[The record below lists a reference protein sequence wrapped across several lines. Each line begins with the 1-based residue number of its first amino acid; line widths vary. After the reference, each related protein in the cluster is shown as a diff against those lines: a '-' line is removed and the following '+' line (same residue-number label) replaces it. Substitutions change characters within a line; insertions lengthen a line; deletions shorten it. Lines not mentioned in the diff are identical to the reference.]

1 MCIDFRLLLLVLYH
15 IDDTMQNEYDSED
28 TDDDDIPLLQ
38 DLDHLELSK
47 EIKHDTQ
54 PSEDDINTNTNN
66 TNTQSQNK
74 VPVTILTG
82 FLGSG
87 KTTLVK
93 HILTSNQHNYKI
105 AVIENEYGGGENDKQ
120 LAERLGLTVNDIST
134 LSVETM
140 IAKDGTDGTNLA
152 DFIELPNGCVC
163 CTVKDSL
170 VETLE
175 NLLSKRTDLD
185 YVIIE
190 ASGMA
195 DPGPVASIFWLD
207 EALDSRIQLDGII
220 CCIDAKNICNQLRDT
235 SSSSGAEH
243 DGGGDE
249 AARQIAFA
257 DRIIINKVDLL
268 QQPQQNNSIESVL
281 QEIKSINPT
290 APTKQTTYSN
300 IEDINWILN
309 AECFDAERVKDVE
322 SAFQQ
327 SSTETSDFAS
337 PLFLATLNQHQHT
350 NAVGTIAL
358 FARGSVDLTKIN
370 SWLATLLWP
379 DQDEKDS
386 ILRARLEADLASGN
400 TSSHISTSNKKK
412 KQRIYRIK
420 GVLSVAHGIDKDR
433 KVIPQ
438 SNDFVDEG
446 LTAGLVCSQTGTD
459 RRRFIVQAVNDLW
472 DTLPSQNLHWST
484 SDTRCCKIVVIG
496 KWLNEEQLQKGF
508 DDCFVSLTNNT

>member
-1 MCIDFRLLLLVLYH
+1 M
-15 IDDTMQNEYDSED
+15 EYDSE
-28 TDDDDIPLLQ
+28 DDDDIPLLQ

-47 EIKHDTQ
+47 EIKYDAQTSDT
-54 PSEDDINTNTNN
+54 DDINTNA
-66 TNTQSQNK
+66 QSQTK

-93 HILTSNQHNYKI
+93 HILTSKQHNYKI

-120 LAERLGLTVNDIST
+120 LAERLGLTVNNIST

-140 IAKDGTDGTNLA
+140 IAKDGTDGSNLA

-220 CCIDAKNICNQLRDT
+220 CCIDAKNICNQLKDT
-235 SSSSGAEH
+235 SSSKAEH
-243 DGGGDE
+243 DGDGGGDE

-268 QQPQQNNSIESVL
+268 QQQEQQYKNIESVL
-281 QEIKSINPT
+281 QQIKSINPT
-290 APTKQTTYSN
+290 APTKQTAYSN

-327 SSTETSDFAS
+327 SSTETSSFDS

-358 FARGSVDLTKIN
+358 FGRGSVDLQKMN

-400 TSSHISTSNKKK
+400 TAPHIPTDSKKK
-412 KQRIYRIK
+412 KQQIYRMK
-420 GVLSVAHGIDKDR
+420 GILSVVHSTDKDTG
-433 KVIPQ
+433 KVIP
-438 SNDFVDEG
+438 SSTDFVDEG
-446 LTAGLVCSQTGTD
+446 LTAGLVCSKDGLD

-472 DTLPSQNLHWST
+472 DVLPASQNLCW
-484 SDTRCCKIVVIG
+484 DINETRCCKIVVIG

-508 DDCFVSLTNNT
+508 DDCFVSLTNIT

>member
-1 MCIDFRLLLLVLYH
+1 
-15 IDDTMQNEYDSED
+15 MQNEYDSED

-54 PSEDDINTNTNN
+54 PSEDDIITITNNNTNN
-66 TNTQSQNK
+66 KSQNK

-93 HILTSNQHNYKI
+93 HILTSNQHDYKI
-105 AVIENEYGGGENDKQ
+105 AVIENEYGGGENDTQ

-140 IAKDGTDGTNLA
+140 IAKDGTDGSNLA

-195 DPGPVASIFWLD
+195 DPGPIASIFWLD

-220 CCIDAKNICNQLRDT
+220 CCIDALNICNQLKNT
-235 SSSSGAEH
+235 SSSSSAEH
-243 DGGGDE
+243 DGDGGGDE

-268 QQPQQNNSIESVL
+268 QQQPQQNNSIESVL
-281 QEIKSINPT
+281 QQIKAINPT

-327 SSTETSDFAS
+327 STTETSFAS

-358 FARGSVDLTKIN
+358 FGRGSVDLQKIN
-370 SWLATLLWP
+370 TWLATLLWP

-400 TSSHISTSNKKK
+400 TAPHIPTDSKKK
-412 KQRIYRIK
+412 KQQIYRIK
-420 GVLSVAHGIDKDR
+420 GILQFRIAMRTQGKSFHPQMILSMMV
-433 KVIPQ
+433 
-438 SNDFVDEG
+438 
-446 LTAGLVCSQTGTD
+446 
-459 RRRFIVQAVNDLW
+459 
-472 DTLPSQNLHWST
+472 
-484 SDTRCCKIVVIG
+484 
-496 KWLNEEQLQKGF
+496 
-508 DDCFVSLTNNT
+508 

>member
-1 MCIDFRLLLLVLYH
+1 
-15 IDDTMQNEYDSED
+15 
-28 TDDDDIPLLQ
+28 
-38 DLDHLELSK
+38 
-47 EIKHDTQ
+47 
-54 PSEDDINTNTNN
+54 
-66 TNTQSQNK
+66 
-74 VPVTILTG
+74 
-82 FLGSG
+82 
-87 KTTLVK
+87 
-93 HILTSNQHNYKI
+93 
-105 AVIENEYGGGENDKQ
+105 VIENEYGGGENDKQ

-220 CCIDAKNICNQLRDT
+220 CCIDALNICNQLKNT
-235 SSSSGAEH
+235 SSSSAEH
-243 DGGGDE
+243 DGDGGGDE

-257 DRIIINKVDLL
+257 DRIIINKVDIL
-268 QQPQQNNSIESVL
+268 QPPQQNNSIESVL
-281 QEIKSINPT
+281 QQIKSINPT
-290 APTKQTTYSN
+290 APMKQTTYSN

-309 AECFDAERVKDVE
+309 AKCFDAERVKDVE

-327 SSTETSDFAS
+327 STTEVSDFSS

-358 FARGSVDLTKIN
+358 FGRGSVDLCMIN
-370 SWLATLLWP
+370 AWLATLLWP
-379 DQDEKDS
+379 DQDEKDC

-400 TSSHISTSNKKK
+400 TAPHIPTDSKKK
-412 KQRIYRIK
+412 KQQIYRIK
-420 GVLSVAHGIDKDR
+420 GILSVVHGIDMDTG

-446 LTAGLVCSQTGTD
+446 LTAGLVCSKDGLD

-472 DTLPSQNLHWST
+472 DVLPASQNLCW
-484 SDTRCCKIVVIG
+484 DINETRICKIVVIG
-496 KWLNEEQLQKGF
+496 KWLNEEQLQKSF
-508 DDCFVSLTNNT
+508 DDCFVSSTNNT

>member
-1 MCIDFRLLLLVLYH
+1 M
-15 IDDTMQNEYDSED
+15 EYDSED

-47 EIKHDTQ
+47 EIKYD
-54 PSEDDINTNTNN
+54 NTNTNN
-66 TNTQSQNK
+66 STDTQSQNK

-105 AVIENEYGGGENDKQ
+105 AVIENEYGGGENNAQ

-140 IAKDGTDGTNLA
+140 IAKDGTDGSNLA

-207 EALDSRIQLDGII
+207 GALDSRIQLDGIV
-220 CCIDAKNICNQLRDT
+220 CCIDSKNIINQLKDT
-235 SSSSGAEH
+235 SSSSAEH

-268 QQPQQNNSIESVL
+268 QQQQQNNNIESVL
-281 QEIKSINPT
+281 QQIKSINPT

-327 SSTETSDFAS
+327 SSTETSDYAS

-358 FARGSVDLTKIN
+358 FGRGSVDLQKMN
-370 SWLATLLWP
+370 AWLATLLWP

-400 TSSHISTSNKKK
+400 TAPHIPIDSKKK
-412 KQRIYRIK
+412 KQQIYRMK
-420 GVLSVAHGIDKDR
+420 GILSVVHSIDKDTR
-433 KVIPQ
+433 KVIPS

-446 LTAGLVCSQTGTD
+446 LAAGLVCSENGLD
-459 RRRFIVQAVNDLW
+459 ERRFIVQAVNDLW

-508 DDCFVSLTNNT
+508 DDCFVSSNNIT